1 MVGDSLY
8 RSSSFR
14 LSDGRRGLDDSCIRR
29 LRSVLLSRLD
39 FWDNPGLG
47 VSRDFFCDAVDS
59 VVRLSGLS
67 NFLFCPSF
75 QFAGEN
81 TGYMSRIRIL
91 PEAVANRIAAGE
103 VVERPASVVKE
114 LLENALDAGAKTI
127 RVEVE
132 AGGKRMI
139 RIIDD
144 GHGMSHDD
152 ALLAFERH
160 ATSKLRSADDLLSI
174 PTLGFRGEALPT
186 IAAVSRL
193 LLETRAEED
202 AEGTRVEFAGGKL
215 VNVKPAGLPAGTTV
229 SVADLFYSVPARRK
243 FLKSDTTELGHIAS
257 LVTHY
262 ALANPGRQFVLTTP
276 TQQIVDCSPVERLA
290 ERVYQLFGKQ
300 SFDELIEI
308 PVVSAAFRAAIT
320 EPELEPAEEKARLT
334 VYGFTSRP
342 EIQRP
347 NRNGIYIFVN
357 RRLVRDRLILH
368 AIHEAYRNILPSN
381 VFPATL
387 LFLEMPYDEV
397 DVNVHPAKI
406 EVRFRRSQ
414 FVHDFTR
421 DAIRQALMSARPIA
435 SFAAAAAASGA
446 LQNANTSAAS
456 LSNAPS
462 MDPTAP
468 SIVPRAIIPAMEEI
482 GLGSGVGSDG
492 GFDLTSAPL
501 QPIEQRF
508 VFPAGPESLVESS
521 AAFGAPSLA
530 SEPPAPNWAANF
542 AAGNGS
548 APATLPHPD
557 QIADLKPLGQV
568 SSSFIVAVNGE
579 GLWLVDQHVAHERVL
594 FEQHLE
600 ARRAGKVES
609 QRMLMPMILELSPRQ
624 LVIYEKIAE
633 ELSANGFEV
642 ELMGPRSVAIQ
653 AAPAGI
659 TGSDA
664 EKLLTEILDGIE
676 RENAAISIETLQAK
690 IAASTACHA
699 AIKVN
704 MPLDQTKMEWL
715 LAALAKTDCPMSCP
729 HGRPVVLRY
738 SIKEIEKAFHRI

>member
-1 MVGDSLY
+1 
-8 RSSSFR
+8 
-14 LSDGRRGLDDSCIRR
+14 
-29 LRSVLLSRLD
+29 
-39 FWDNPGLG
+39 
-47 VSRDFFCDAVDS
+47 
-59 VVRLSGLS
+59 
-67 NFLFCPSF
+67 
-75 QFAGEN
+75 
-81 TGYMSRIRIL
+81 MSRIRIL

-114 LLENALDAGAKTI
+114 LLENALDAGAKAI

-139 RIIDD
+139 RVIDD
-144 GHGMSHDD
+144 GHGMTHDD

-160 ATSKLRSADDLLSI
+160 ATSKLRSADDLMSI
-174 PTLGFRGEALPT
+174 ATLGFRGEAMPT

-193 LLETRAEED
+193 LLETRDAAE

-215 VNVKPAGLPAGTTV
+215 VGVKSAGLPAGTTV

-243 FLKSDTTELGHIAS
+243 FLKSETTELGHIAS

-262 ALANPGRQFVLTTP
+262 ALANPGKQFVLSTP
-276 TQQIVDCSPVERLA
+276 TQQIVDCAPVERLA
-290 ERVYQLFGKQ
+290 DRVYQLFGKQ
-300 SFDELIEI
+300 ALDELVEI
-308 PVVSAAFRAAIT
+308 PTASAAFRAAIT
-320 EPELEPAEEKARLT
+320 EPELEPSEESARIS

-347 NRNGIYIFVN
+347 NRNGIYVFVN

-368 AIHEAYRNILPSN
+368 AIHEAYRNILPGN

-421 DAIRQALMSARPIA
+421 DAIRQVLMGARPIA
-435 SFAAAAAASGA
+435 SFAAATGVGAVSLASSINGSEVDGAAVGKA
-446 LQNANTSAAS
+446 QI
-456 LSNAPS
+456 
-462 MDPTAP
+462 TAGNG
-468 SIVPRAIIPAMEEI
+468 IEVPRAVIPALQAI
-482 GLGSGVGSDG
+482 GLGSGAGSDG
-492 GFDLTSAPL
+492 GFDLTGAP
-501 QPIEQRF
+501 QRPVPQRF
-508 VFPAGPESLVESS
+508 SFDSGSSFAAGLVAPASLPASAERVE
-521 AAFGAPSLA
+521 
-530 SEPPAPNWAANF
+530 PNWAANF
-542 AAGNGS
+542 AAAGS
-548 APATLPHPD
+548 ETPARLPHPD
-557 QIADLKPLGQV
+557 EIADLKPLGQV
-568 SSSFIVAVNGE
+568 SASFIVAVNGE
-579 GLWLVDQHVAHERVL
+579 GLWIVDQHVAHERVL

-609 QRMLMPMILELSPRQ
+609 QRMLMPMILELAPRQ

-642 ELMGPRSVAIQ
+642 EPMGPRSLAIQ
-653 AAPAGI
+653 AVPAGVAN
-659 TGSDA
+659 GDA

-715 LAALAKTDCPMSCP
+715 LGALAKTDCPMSCP

-738 SIKEIEKAFHRI
+738 SVKEIERAFHRI

>member
-1 MVGDSLY
+1 
-8 RSSSFR
+8 
-14 LSDGRRGLDDSCIRR
+14 
-29 LRSVLLSRLD
+29 
-39 FWDNPGLG
+39 
-47 VSRDFFCDAVDS
+47 
-59 VVRLSGLS
+59 
-67 NFLFCPSF
+67 
-75 QFAGEN
+75 
-81 TGYMSRIRIL
+81 MSRIRIL

-114 LLENALDAGAKTI
+114 LLENALDAGANAI

-132 AGGKRMI
+132 SGGKRMI
-139 RIIDD
+139 RVIDD
-144 GHGMSHDD
+144 GHGMTHDD

-160 ATSKLRSADDLLSI
+160 ATSKLKSADDLMSI
-174 PTLGFRGEALPT
+174 ATLGFRGEAMPT

-193 LLETRAEED
+193 LLETRDD
-202 AEGTRVEFAGGKL
+202 AEPEGVRVEFAAGKL
-215 VNVKPAGLPAGTTV
+215 VGVKSAGLPAGTTV

-243 FLKSDTTELGHIAS
+243 FLKSETTELGHIAS

-262 ALANPGRQFVLTTP
+262 ALANPGKQFVLTTP
-276 TQQIVDCSPVERLA
+276 TQQIIDCPPVERLA
-290 ERVYQLFGKQ
+290 DRIYQLFGKQ
-300 SFDELIEI
+300 SLDELVEI
-308 PVVSAAFRAAIT
+308 PTASAAFRAAIT
-320 EPELEPAEEKARLT
+320 EPELEPNEESARIS

-342 EIQRP
+342 EVQRP
-347 NRNGIYIFVN
+347 NRNGIYVFVN

-368 AIHEAYRNILPSN
+368 AIHEAYRNILPGN

-421 DAIRQALMSARPIA
+421 DTIRQVLMNARAVP
-435 SFAAAAAASGA
+435 SFAAAAGAGTIATANPNGGFGVNPVTAGTQASPFPDSNGDASESASPENSAAAPAVSIPHANIPA
-446 LQNANTSAAS
+446 LQ
-456 LSNAPS
+456 
-462 MDPTAP
+462 D
-468 SIVPRAIIPAMEEI
+468 I

-492 GFDLTSAPL
+492 GFELSGAPL
-501 QPIEQRF
+501 RPVAQRF
-508 VFPAGPESLVESS
+508 SFESAST
-521 AAFGAPSLA
+521 FGAALDTTNTSELA
-530 SEPPAPNWAANF
+530 PPNWAANF
-542 AAGNGS
+542 STATD
-548 APATLPHPD
+548 APGRLPHPD
-557 QIADLKPLGQV
+557 EIADLKPLGQV
-568 SSSFIVAVNGE
+568 SASFIIAVNGE
-579 GLWLVDQHVAHERVL
+579 GLWIVDQHVAHERVL

-624 LVIYEKIAE
+624 LVIYEKIAD
-633 ELSANGFEV
+633 ELTANGFEV
-642 ELMGPRSVAIQ
+642 EPMGPRSVAIQ
-653 AAPAGI
+653 AVPAGV
-659 TGSDA
+659 TGNDA

-704 MPLDQTKMEWL
+704 MPLDHTKMEWL

-738 SIKEIEKAFHRI
+738 SVKEIERAFHRI